1 MPVWMHKPRALF
13 LNSVFFFFYCFL
25 SFWLPLQGFFL
36 FSPCQ
41 RSSSPSS
48 IPLPKSE
55 RNVYEPS
62 LESWPEP
69 PCPTSPSPNVFFFNP
84 PVSVQEQNWPT
95 LNISYSPTRQPP
107 PSSRSLAQPMLP
119 VCCAVLCSTR
129 SSALSAGDR
138 LFGIYPL
145 LLCLSLHLQP
155 FSWQ

>member
-13 LNSVFFFFYCFL
+13 LSSVFFLLLPVLLTPSSKLVLIL
-25 SFWLPLQGFFL
+25 SLSTFH
-36 FSPCQ
+36 
-41 RSSSPSS
+41 SSSPSS
-48 IPLPKSE
+48 APLPQSE

-62 LESWPEP
+62 LKSWPEP
-69 PCPTSPSPNVFFFNP
+69 PCPTSPSPNVFFFSP

-95 LNISYSPTRQPP
+95 LNVSYSPTRQPP
-107 PSSRSLAQPMLP
+107 PSSCSLAQPMLP
-119 VCCAVLCSTR
+119 VCRAVLCSTR